1 MAMSAAAPPPR
12 PPDDPSPTPEK
23 PRIHLDWV
31 TLVAGALAA
40 VSSAFLLSTL
50 GAVGTLAGAALG
62 SVIASVT
69 STLYSTSLER
79 SRQKVLEVQVP
90 LRRRAEGETT
100 TLVVDTP
107 AEEIVG
113 TPDPAEP
120 AAPVDP
126 RSMPTV
132 TFAAVTAGSEP
143 GAASSA
149 PDTSTGTTG
158 TDRRIGSLL
167 GSVPW
172 RKVGLAAAGLFVA
185 AMLVLTVIE
194 GIVGKSASDIT
205 GGSDGGSRTSFSQLV
220 GGGSGSGDTDQRDP
234 SPQPTTDGTTG
245 TSEPGSEGSSSPTTT
260 DDPTSPTSEPT
271 TGAPTSGTTSAPT
284 GGPTATAPTAPPTS
298 AAPGA
303 AGTAGP

>member
-1 MAMSAAAPPPR
+1 MSAAAPPPR
-12 PPDDPSPTPEK
+12 PPDDPPPTPEK

-113 TPDPAEP
+113 TADPVQP
-120 AAPVDP
+120 PAPVDP

-132 TFAAVTAGSEP
+132 TFAAVTAASDP
-143 GAASSA
+143 GPEAASAAAGTPTA
-149 PDTSTGTTG
+149 PTGA
-158 TDRRIGSLL
+158 DRSVGSSLR
-167 GSVPW
+167 SVPW
-172 RKVGLAAAGLFVA
+172 GKVGLAAAGLFVA

-205 GGSDGGSRTSFSQLV
+205 GGSDGGSRTSFGQLV

-271 TGAPTSGTTSAPT
+271 TGAPTSGTTSTPT

-303 AGTAGP
+303 AGTVSP